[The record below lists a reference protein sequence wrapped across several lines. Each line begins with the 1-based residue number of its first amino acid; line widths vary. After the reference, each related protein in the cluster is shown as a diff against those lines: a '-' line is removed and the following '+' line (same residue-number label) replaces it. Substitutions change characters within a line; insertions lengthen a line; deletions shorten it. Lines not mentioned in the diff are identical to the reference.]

1 MPKKR
6 SHNQGSIRKRPDG
19 IWEARFSVG
28 VDITGKQIQRS
39 LYGGTRTE
47 VAVKLAQEL
56 EKVNSGRYIDESDMQ
71 VKDFLPDWLSRK
83 KTKIKPTTYDSYEQH
98 IRIHILPVIGDKK
111 LKDIKRKHIQEYYD
125 LLYET
130 GRADKKGGLS
140 SASIVKVHNIL
151 HSAFE
156 YAVNNQ
162 MISVNPT
169 KDVAI
174 PRTMEKERRVLTLE
188 EQKAFIKALEGDRLQ
203 AAFLLDISTG
213 MRLGELLALTWDD
226 INLSQ
231 KYLIVRRTLA
241 RIKNR
246 YTKDEKYKL
255 VPQEPKTE
263 KAKRLIPIPD
273 SIVPVLM
280 QHKDQQEKE
289 KADAGDLY
297 EDKNIVF
304 STDTGRYIHPRNFM
318 RSFYRIVE
326 KAGIPRANVHS
337 LRHTFATRMLEL
349 GESAKVVQELLGH
362 KNITQTLNTYTHVLE
377 DTKKSAMSKIDL
389 LMQAFNS
396 KSDNHTNTVIDD
408 KLPEN

>member
-1 MPKKR
+1 
-6 SHNQGSIRKRPDG
+6 
-19 IWEARFSVG
+19 
-28 VDITGKQIQRS
+28 
-39 LYGGTRTE
+39 
-47 VAVKLAQEL
+47 
-56 EKVNSGRYIDESDMQ
+56 
-71 VKDFLPDWLSRK
+71 
-83 KTKIKPTTYDSYEQH
+83 
-98 IRIHILPVIGDKK
+98 
-111 LKDIKRKHIQEYYD
+111 
-125 LLYET
+125 
-130 GRADKKGGLS
+130 
-140 SASIVKVHNIL
+140 
-151 HSAFE
+151 
-156 YAVNNQ
+156 

-174 PRTMEKERRVLTLE
+174 PRTMEKERRVVTLE

-226 INLSQ
+226 VNLNQ

-246 YTKDEKYKL
+246 YSKDEKYKL

-263 KAKRLIPIPD
+263 KAKRLIPLPD
-273 SIVPVLM
+273 SIIPVLI
-280 QHKDQQEKE
+280 QHKEQQEKE
-289 KADAGDLY
+289 KAEAGDLY
-297 EDKNIVF
+297 EDRNIVF
-304 STDTGRYIHPRNFM
+304 STDTGRYVHPRNFM

-377 DTKKSAMSKIDL
+377 DTKKAAMSKMNCPL
-389 LMQAFNS
+389 SSRQVKN
-396 KSDNHTNTVIDD
+396 
-408 KLPEN
+408 